1 MFADLL
7 IVIMCIGVA
16 IYGAWNTAL
25 IRHKHDIAHKRQR
38 TDH

>member
-16 IYGAWNTAL
+16 IYGAWNTAH
-25 IRHKHDIAHKRQR
+25 IRHEHAVSHKRRR

>member
-16 IYGAWNTAL
+16 IYGAWTTAH
-25 IRHKHDIAHKRQR
+25 IRHKHAITHKRRR

>member
-16 IYGAWNTAL
+16 IYGAWNTAH
-25 IRHKHDIAHKRQR
+25 IRYKHDITHKRRR

>member
-25 IRHKHDIAHKRQR
+25 IRYKNDITHKRRR